1 MNPRLFL
8 ALVVSTLT
16 TQAASAE
23 ETQTTVLLQSWA
35 TVWDQD
41 ENPQADPA
49 GYGDPE
55 QDPGVSLQRARLGLE
70 GKTEHLS
77 YAVVIGASAPYDA
90 LHDASTSVKLV
101 DAIVG
106 WKLDKDAFDLDIS
119 MGQQKVPA
127 GREMLIGAHQLLFQ
141 ERSIHSAWLLPG
153 REAGVIV
160 DAKLES
166 GLRARLGAFNGNG
179 SVWGDNNPGLL
190 GSARLEYAQGDTYQT
205 YSTKEESAFG
215 VGLSAFYNADLAT
228 RELGLGSD
236 LLVRVAGFN
245 LLLDAAY
252 TTLQPADSTLSLPEV
267 MEKTAR
273 LGGSLQLSMNV
284 PMSQGTLEPGVRLA
298 YYDDHMDFEDNG
310 DVAAL
315 HAGLTWHD
323 AAPGLDLGAG
333 FVHREELQ
341 GATAAN
347 DTLRL
352 WVQFTNKERNQP

>member
-1 MNPRLFL
+1 MHPRLFL
-8 ALVVSTLT
+8 ALVLSTLT

-55 QDPGVSLQRARLGLE
+55 HDPGVSLQRARLGLQ
-70 GKTEHLS
+70 GKTDQLS
-77 YAVVIGASAPYDA
+77 YAVVVGASAPYDA
-90 LHDASTSVKLV
+90 LVEGSTSVQIV
-101 DAIVG
+101 DAVVG
-106 WKLDKDAFDLDIS
+106 WHLDKDAFDLGIS
-119 MGQQKVPA
+119 IGQQKVPV

-153 REAGVIV
+153 REAGLIV
-160 DAKLES
+160 DAELDS

-190 GSARLEYAQGDTYQT
+190 GSARLEYAKGDTYQT
-205 YSTKEESAFG
+205 YSTKDESAFG
-215 VGLSAFYNADLAT
+215 FGLSAFYNSDLAT
-228 RELGLGSD
+228 RELGLGTD
-236 LLVRVAGFN
+236 VLLRFSGFN
-245 LLLDAAY
+245 LLLDVAQ
-252 TTLQPADSTLSLPEV
+252 TTLQPADSTLAVPEV
-267 MEKTAR
+267 MAKTAR
-273 LGGSLQLSMNV
+273 LGGGVQLSMNL
-284 PMSQGTLEPGVRLA
+284 PLSQGTLEPGLRLA
-298 YYDDHMDFEDNG
+298 YYDDNMDFEDNG
-310 DVAAL
+310 DVATL

-352 WVQFTNKERNQP
+352 WVQFSNKERNQP